1 MINVLVTGG
10 HGFIGHHLV
19 LRLVSEGYKVRIL
32 DNANRIALS
41 GDYEFVH
48 GDIRD
53 SGVCKT
59 VCKGIDVIFHT
70 AGVASIRRAY
80 EQPAEAREIN
90 VTGTGNILNAAI
102 ENNVDLLVYSSSGKV
117 YGNVKNE
124 KSKEDDA
131 VVINSP
137 YEETKYKAET
147 KLKVAASKGLIN
159 AISLRYFSVFGP
171 RQRLDYG
178 LLSEILSGLNGNPRP
193 VVYADAHTKRDFTY
207 IQDVIKANILCLHS
221 KIDKYEVINIASG
234 KSWDLTEVANMVSK
248 IAGKVIRPGFVGTK
262 AGMCDQTGAD
272 ISKASRLL
280 AYIPEYSLEA
290 GLRETIS
297 WLRIWEVIECRKS
310 NGWSVR

>member
-1 MINVLVTGG
+1 MINILVTGG

-19 LRLVSEGYKVRIL
+19 RRLVSEGYRVRIL
-32 DNANRIALS
+32 DNAHGMALS
-41 GDYEFVH
+41 GDFEFIH

-59 VCKGIDVIFHT
+59 ACKGIDVIFHT

-102 ENNVDLLVYSSSGKV
+102 ENNIDLIVYTSSGKV

-131 VVINSP
+131 VFINSP

-147 KLKVAASKGLIN
+147 ILKGAATRGHIK

-178 LLSEILSGLNGNPRP
+178 LLSELLSGLNGNLRP
-193 VVYADAHTKRDFTY
+193 IVYAYPYTKRDFTY
-207 IQDVIKANILCLHS
+207 IQDVINANVLCLNS
-221 KIDKYEVINIASG
+221 MIEQYEVINIASG
-234 KSWDLTEVANMVSK
+234 KSWDLTDVVDIVSK
-248 IAGKVIRPGFVGTK
+248 ITGKVLRPGFVGTK
-262 AGMCDQTGAD
+262 AGMRDQTGAD
-272 ISKASRLL
+272 ISKATRLL
-280 AYIPEYSLEA
+280 AYRPQYSLEE
-290 GLRETIS
+290 GLRKTIA
-297 WLRIWEVIECRKS
+297 WIEQGSK
-310 NGWSVR
+310 